1 MLGPT
6 KADDVD
12 DDDDGDE
19 NADEKHHDVGAAA
32 AVGRI
37 DNVVSSRKGTVMTRG
52 LLRWRRMKLIGGCD
66 FVVLLETLI
75 GEKKGGAI
83 LNVH

>member
-19 NADEKHHDVGAAA
+19 NADEKNHDVGAAA

-52 LLRWRRMKLIGGCD
+52 LIRWRRM
-66 FVVLLETLI
+66 
-75 GEKKGGAI
+75 
-83 LNVH
+83 

>member
-19 NADEKHHDVGAAA
+19 NADEKNHDVGAAA

-37 DNVVSSRKGTVMTRG
+37 DNEASKNGIVKTPG
-52 LLRWRRMKLIGGCD
+52 LL
-66 FVVLLETLI
+66 
-75 GEKKGGAI
+75 
-83 LNVH
+83 

>member
-1 MLGPT
+1 MPLARNWDGLAVMLGPT

-19 NADEKHHDVGAAA
+19 NADGKNHDADAAA

-37 DNVVSSRKGTVMTRG
+37 DKVVSRKGTVMRR
-52 LLRWRRMKLIGGCD
+52 LL
-66 FVVLLETLI
+66 
-75 GEKKGGAI
+75 
-83 LNVH
+83 